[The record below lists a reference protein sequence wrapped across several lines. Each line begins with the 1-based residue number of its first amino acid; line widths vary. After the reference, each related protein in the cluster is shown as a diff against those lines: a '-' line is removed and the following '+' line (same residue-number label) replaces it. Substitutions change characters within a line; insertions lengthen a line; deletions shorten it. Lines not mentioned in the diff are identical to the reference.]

1 MHETR
6 AMCRHSPEGKDA
18 LQKEYEVYEILG
30 VDYNKYKE
38 VLLNSEEYKPQLIKK
53 KVRKKTVKYLL
64 ILLLGE
70 EENSLLVRK
79 GKL

>member
-1 MHETR
+1 VHETR

-53 KVRKKTVKYLL
+53 K
-64 ILLLGE
+64 
-70 EENSLLVRK
+70 
-79 GKL
+79 